1 MRTHCRWMI
10 LLCLAHVLA
19 GCREQEIASPHHT
32 SMERLGKQ
40 QSGPLCGLDTTP
52 LLAITDRTPYSNTS
66 VLAGFRTFFTPGA
79 QPFPCNRQQSAN
91 VQGVMM
97 FIGTLDAGMP
107 VNATTALLEILSF
120 RPAAPVQVTEAR
132 PLTTGVTGT
141 WSGATRSTCRFKIKG
156 FPRSGWVPGPESYGR
171 PWITTSELADDGND
185 RFWVPFTTNPV
196 INVTDEFRAGVIE
209 GNRVFL
215 RVSIEADD
223 IGVAAGATNNCYGQ
237 FTARLRL
244 LAPD

>member
-1 MRTHCRWMI
+1 MKPCCRWMV
-10 LLCLAHVLA
+10 LLGLAYALA
-19 GCREQEIASPHHT
+19 GCREQEILSPHHT
-32 SMERLGKQ
+32 SMERHGEQ
-40 QSGPLCGLDTTP
+40 QSAVVCGLNTTP
-52 LLAITDRTPYSNTS
+52 LLTITGRTPYEANS
-66 VLAGFRTFFTPGA
+66 VLAGFRTVYVPGA
-79 QPFPCNRQQSAN
+79 PPIACNRQQSAN

-107 VNATTALLEILSF
+107 VNATTALLDILSF

-132 PLTTGVTGT
+132 PLSTGVTGT
-141 WSGATRSTCRFKIKG
+141 WSGATRSTCRFKIKS

-171 PWITTSELADDGND
+171 SWITTSELTDDGND
-185 RFWVPFTTNPV
+185 RFSVPFTTHPV

-215 RVSIEADD
+215 RVTIEADD
-223 IGVAAGATNNCYGQ
+223 IGVAAGATNHCYGQ